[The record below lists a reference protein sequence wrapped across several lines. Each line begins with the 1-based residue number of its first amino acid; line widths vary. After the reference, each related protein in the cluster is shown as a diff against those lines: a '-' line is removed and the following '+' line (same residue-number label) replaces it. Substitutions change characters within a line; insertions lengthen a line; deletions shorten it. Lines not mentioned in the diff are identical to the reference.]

1 MDTYIITKDQLKA
14 IVNKHPEE
22 YYSLAKQIQK
32 QSIAEDGDCILCG
45 GSLKEYWHKI
55 TPILVN
61 SLVVAYKVVA
71 KRQANYFNKHELE
84 LDHSEY
90 GNFQKLRFHA
100 LIARYK
106 VDGDW
111 KKGDWLI
118 TSRGFKFLQGKIAI
132 PKRVKTY
139 KNKVI
144 DHDTELVYLKDVV
157 GSDPYMETDFDFEV
171 NEPDQSLLF

>member
-1 MDTYIITKDQLKA
+1 MDTYIITKEQLVA

-22 YYSLAKQIQK
+22 YYWLAKQIQK
-32 QSIAEDGDCILCG
+32 QSVSDDQTCILCG
-45 GSLKEYWHKI
+45 AGLEKYWHKI
-55 TPILVN
+55 TPVLVN
-61 SLVVAYKVVA
+61 SLVVAYKLVA
-71 KRQANYFNKHELE
+71 KRQANYFSKNELD

-118 TSRGFKFLQGKIAI
+118 TRRGFLFLQGKVAI
-132 PKRVKTY
+132 PKRVQTFR
-139 KNKVI
+139 NKIVG
-144 DHDTELVYLKDVV
+144 HDTELVYLKDVV
-157 GSDPYMETDFDFEV
+157 GTEPYVETNFDFEV